1 MKRILSVL
9 LVLMTIMST
18 VAFAAEPA
26 TYEPAEDGTYS
37 IGYTEGIASNYYS
50 LVVIEGKY
58 TADETPVISEE
69 SVLYIDQAT
78 ADANGDVTFDGWIPK
93 NDEKATVYLG
103 GTGADKPVLLGY
115 LAAASR
121 TITGTVF
128 EVPATANEAT
138 VTFTGVANT
147 DTEGTEFTAT
157 ADANGAYTIKVP
169 EGSYKV
175 KVEIDNYLSY
185 EEDYTVNADAAY
197 DNVTLLGGDVNAD
210 GAINDADIT
219 KLVNGGS
226 YGADCDIDGDG
237 TVDFDDLMVVL
248 NNYGKTTASAEA
260 KTAPEV
266 VYTLSE
272 VSSGT
277 YKVVATLTDTE
288 DDFRGWKNDIIYD
301 STVITPVADSFVAYN
316 GATVVTKTIT
326 ENGDESK
333 IVFESYVTPGSKD
346 ATGIAVFE
354 MQFTLASGKTTAD
367 FTSETFKIDY
377 VAYANGEYN
386 YYGAENAAND
396 NITVINEVVPS
407 AAIIT
412 VPVTA
417 GDIVY
422 LQDGTYAVAETTG
435 DYQVLSK
442 RGYVAVNTGKES
454 QKTYYVD
461 SLTAELVHVNG
472 VVGSDDLSI
481 RAIDANDVDENNKS
495 RNGLRFKM
503 LHNPTTRE
511 VGKGENPISDEKDVV
526 TEVGFLMTVE
536 SKKVTGAIGE
546 DPVLTMNMVDEV
558 YKDSNGKPFNPVM
571 KGVAYSTET
580 GENKAFNTE
589 DDDLWIISGVFYNIP
604 IDTEKITAEQAE
616 KNVTMDIISRPYYI
630 VNGKVV
636 YGEQTEATLYDVAKG
651 IKDGAGFT
659 DLEQYMQDYINDIVG
674 LVSIDYTE
682 DEIIINIEDLYTA
695 LAALEGEE

>member
-9 LVLMTIMST
+9 LVLITIMST
-18 VAFAAEPA
+18 AVFAAEPA

-37 IGYTEGIASNYYS
+37 ISYTEGTASKFYS
-50 LVVIEGKY
+50 IVVVEGVY
-58 TADETPVISEE
+58 EAGETPEISEE
-69 SVLYIDQAT
+69 TVLYIDQGT
-78 ADANGDVTFDGWIPK
+78 ADANGDVTFGGWIPK
-93 NDEKATVYLG
+93 NDERATVYLG
-103 GTGADKPVLLGY
+103 GTGSDSPVLLGY

-121 TITGTVF
+121 TVSGTVM

-138 VTFTGVANT
+138 VTLT
-147 DTEGTEFTAT
+147 DSEGTEYTAT
-157 ADANGAYTIKVP
+157 TTNGAYSVRVP
-169 EGSYKV
+169 EGSYTFKV
-175 KVEIDNYLSY
+175 SVDNYIEKVEPVTIS
-185 EEDYTVNADAAY
+185 EDTSK
-197 DNVTLLGGDVNAD
+197 NVTLLGGDVNAD
-210 GAINDADIT
+210 GAIGDADIT
-219 KLVNGGS
+219 ALRAN
-226 YGADCDIDGDG
+226 YGTSEAEGDIDGNG
-237 TVDFDDLMVVL
+237 TVDYYDLMVVL
-248 NNYGKTTASAEA
+248 NNYGKTAPSDEV

-272 VSSGT
+272 VGSGT
-277 YKVVATLTDTE
+277 YKVVATLTDGE
-288 DDFRGWKNDIIYD
+288 DDFRGWKNDITYD
-301 STVITPVADSFVAYN
+301 STVITPVESSFVAYS
-316 GATVVTKTIT
+316 GATVVTKTVT

-333 IVFESYVTPGSKD
+333 IVFETYVTPGSKD
-346 ATGIAVFE
+346 ATDVTVFE
-354 MQFTLASGKTTAD
+354 MQFKLADGKTTDD

-386 YYGAENAAND
+386 YYGTSGD

-461 SLTAELVHVNG
+461 SLAAELVHVNG

-481 RAIDANDVDENNKS
+481 RAIDSSDVDDAGKN

-503 LHNPTTRE
+503 LHNPNTRK
-511 VGKGENPISDEKDVV
+511 VGKGECPIVDEKDVV
-526 TEVGFLMTVE
+526 TEVGFLMTVK
-536 SKKVTGAIGE
+536 SGKVTSVIGKN
-546 DPVLTMNMVDEV
+546 PVLTMDLVKTNMVL
-558 YKDSNGKPFNPVM
+558 

-580 GENKAFNTE
+580 GENKAFDQT
-589 DDDLWIISGVFYNIP
+589 DDELWVISGVFYNIP
-604 IDTEKITAEQAE
+604 LNEA
-616 KNVTMDIISRPYYI
+616 NVTVDIVSRPYYI

-636 YGEQTEATLYDVAKG
+636 YGEQTEAKLYDVAKG
-651 IKDGAGFT
+651 IQDGEGFT
-659 DLEQYMQDYINDIVG
+659 SLAEYMQDYINDIVG
-674 LVSIDYTE
+674 LVSLDYTE
-682 DEIIINIEDLYTA
+682 DEVIIDIEDLYKA
-695 LAALEGEE
+695 LAELEAAA

>member
-1 MKRILSVL
+1 MKRVLSFVL
-9 LVLMTIMST
+9 ACMVLMSAS
-18 VAFAAEPA
+18 VFAAEPV
-26 TYEPAEDGTYS
+26 TYTPAEDGTYS
-37 IGYTEGIASNYYS
+37 IGYTEGTAEKYYS
-50 LVVIEGKY
+50 LVVVEGKY
-58 TADETPVISEE
+58 AADATPVISEE

-78 ADANGDVTFDGWIPK
+78 ADANGDVTFNGWVPK
-93 NDEKATVYLG
+93 NEEAATVYLG

-115 LAAASR
+115 LSAANRIIS
-121 TITGTVF
+121 GTVL
-128 EVPATANEAT
+128 EIPETAKEAT
-138 VTFTGVANT
+138 VTLTSGG
-147 DTEGTEFTAT
+147 DTYTVTT
-157 ADANGAYTIKVP
+157 ANGAYSVNVP
-169 EGSYKV
+169 DGKYTV

-185 EEDYTVNADAAY
+185 EESDFTVDGT
-197 DNVTLLGGDVNAD
+197 DVSKNVSLLGGDVNDD
-210 GAINDADIT
+210 GAINGADIT

-237 TVDFDDLMVVL
+237 VVDFDDLMVVL
-248 NNYGKTTASAEA
+248 NNYGKTVAAEEA

-266 VYTLSE
+266 VYELTE

-288 DDFRGWKNDIIYD
+288 DDFRGWKNIITYD
-301 STVITPVADSFVAYN
+301 SSIITPVADSFVAYS
-316 GATVVTKTIT
+316 GATVVTETVT

-346 ATGIAVFE
+346 ATDVKVFE
-354 MQFTLASGKTTAD
+354 MQFTLVSGKTTAD

-422 LQDGTYAVAETTG
+422 LQDGTYAVAEEAG

-461 SLTAELVHVNG
+461 SVTAELVHVNG

-481 RAIDANDVDENNKS
+481 RAYDASDVDEDGDS

-503 LHNPTTRE
+503 LHNPNTRD
-511 VGKGENPISDEKDVV
+511 VGKGEYPVLDEKDVV

-536 SKKVTGAIGE
+536 SKKVTDVIGK
-546 DPVLTMNMVDEV
+546 DPVLTMDMVDT
-558 YKDSNGKPFNPVM
+558 GKVI
-571 KGVAYSTET
+571 KGVAYSTVT
-580 GENKAFNTE
+580 KENKKFETVNDE
-589 DDDLWIISGVFYNIP
+589 LWVISGVFYNIP
-604 IDTEKITAEQAE
+604 LKEA
-616 KNVTMDIISRPYYI
+616 NVTIDIVSRPYYI

-636 YGEQTEATLYDVAKG
+636 YGEQTEAKLYDVAKG
-651 IKDGAGFT
+651 IQSKEDFT
-659 DLEQYMQDYINDIVG
+659 SLEQYMQDYINDIVG

-682 DEIIINIEDLYTA
+682 DEVIINIEDLYK
-695 LAALEGEE
+695 ALEALENA

>member
-1 MKRILSVL
+1 MKRVLSFVL
-9 LVLMTIMST
+9 VCMLLMSIS
-18 VAFAAEPA
+18 AFAADPT

-37 IGYTEGIASNYYS
+37 IGYTEGTANKYYS
-50 LVVIEGKY
+50 IVVVEGKY
-58 TADETPVISEE
+58 EEGATPEISED

-93 NDEKATVYLG
+93 NDEVATVYIG

-115 LAAASR
+115 LAAATR
-121 TITGTVF
+121 TITGKVL

-138 VTFTGVANT
+138 VTFTGTAG
-147 DTEGTEFTAT
+147 DTVGTEETAT
-157 ADANGAYTIKVP
+157 ADASGAYTIKVP
-169 EGSYKV
+169 EGSYRV

-197 DNVTLLGGDVNAD
+197 EDVTLLGGDVNAD

-226 YGADCDIDGDG
+226 YDATCDIDGDG
-237 TVDFDDLMVVL
+237 AVDCDDLMVVL

-260 KTAPEV
+260 KTTPEV
-266 VYTLSE
+266 VYALSE
-272 VSSGT
+272 VGSGT

-288 DDFRGWKNDIIYD
+288 DDFRGWKNDITYD
-301 STVITPVADSFVAYN
+301 STVITPVETSFVAYS
-316 GATVVTKTIT
+316 GATVVTKTVT

-346 ATGIAVFE
+346 ATDVKVFE
-354 MQFTLASGKTTAD
+354 MQFTLVSGKTTAD

-422 LQDGTYAVAETTG
+422 LQDGTYAVAEEAG

-461 SLTAELVHVNG
+461 SVTAELVHVNG

-481 RAIDANDVDENNKS
+481 RAYDASDVDEDGDS

-503 LHNPTTRE
+503 LHNPNTRD
-511 VGKGENPISDEKDVV
+511 VGKGEYPVLDEKDVV

-536 SKKVTGAIGE
+536 SKKVTDVIGK
-546 DPVLTMNMVDEV
+546 DPVLTMDMVDT
-558 YKDSNGKPFNPVM
+558 GKVI
-571 KGVAYSTET
+571 KGVAYSTVT
-580 GENKAFNTE
+580 KENKKFETVNDE
-589 DDDLWIISGVFYNIP
+589 LWVISGVFYNIP
-604 IDTEKITAEQAE
+604 LKEA
-616 KNVTMDIISRPYYI
+616 NVTIDIVSRPYYI

-636 YGEQTEATLYDVAKG
+636 YGEQTEAKLYDVAKG
-651 IKDGAGFT
+651 IQSKEDFT
-659 DLEQYMQDYINDIVG
+659 SLEQYMQDYINDIVG

-682 DEIIINIEDLYTA
+682 DEVIINIEDLYK
-695 LAALEGEE
+695 ALEALENA